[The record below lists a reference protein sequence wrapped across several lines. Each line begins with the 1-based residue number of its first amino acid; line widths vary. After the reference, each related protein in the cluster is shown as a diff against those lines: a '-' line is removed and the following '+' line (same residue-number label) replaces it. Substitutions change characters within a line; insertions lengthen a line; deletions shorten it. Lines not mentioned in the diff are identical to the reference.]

1 MVNSHCNRTTA
12 SFHKDF
18 MRRSIVEAFAR
29 AMIQFFLRLLQ
40 VLFLLQSQSLFL
52 SGSPVGC
59 ADRKE
64 ARRSY
69 QGKRIGKRRQ
79 RYPFYSFI
87 CRCGSSAC
95 RLSGDFHRF
104 CNQNLTG
111 VFNEA
116 HFSISFA
123 VFFSAVVFIASCR

>member
-64 ARRSY
+64 AHQSCKANNQKAY
-69 QGKRIGKRRQ
+69 AKQMKWGKC
-79 RYPFYSFI
+79 P
-87 CRCGSSAC
+87 
-95 RLSGDFHRF
+95 
-104 CNQNLTG
+104 
-111 VFNEA
+111 
-116 HFSISFA
+116 
-123 VFFSAVVFIASCR
+123 FIAPYHAMHNVILPAFTPLPP